1 MSMLRPSGPRPGATV
16 RLGIAAAVGIL
27 AGLLAVYLGS
37 GTLFGV
43 LPLIAV
49 VAVGLS
55 LGWVAATVAYLFAI
69 TATVVAQLI
78 VGPLDVSPAS
88 AVRLA
93 VAVIGAPI
101 LIVLIRRLEVALES
115 ARVARAAL
123 EEARD
128 EMGRREAQLREIQA
142 ALSEAYVATERER
155 ARLTEV
161 ADSVPEPVIVYDADG
176 HGRFGNR
183 AARALFGRTFI
194 ECGPDQWHRLA
205 EPRDKRGDAIAP
217 DAIPQLAAQREA
229 VRGRYLVRLPTS
241 GRDFLLDVEGTPVP
255 GGGCVLLLRDVGREE
270 DERRRLSRFASY
282 VAHELRN
289 PLAVAKA
296 RVELGQRDPDL
307 APRTRNHGTRA
318 LDSIEAAIGIL
329 ERLELYSRAD
339 SGRVAADREPFNL
352 GAAVETAV
360 ERLRARGSDRDL
372 RITVPG
378 GTMVVGDRP
387 LAEQAITNLLTN
399 ADRYSTAGLPIR
411 VEVSG
416 ADPVVLRVADG
427 GPGVA
432 DEMAEELFRDRV
444 TAGRG
449 LGLGLFLVRATMD
462 AQGGSVQLEQR
473 RPGAVFALRWPAANG
488 AERVARDGAD

>member
-1 MSMLRPSGPRPGATV
+1 MIIPPIARLPVTLRVGVGAIV
-16 RLGIAAAVGIL
+16 GVIAGIL
-27 AGLLAVYLGS
+27 AVVLGF
-37 GTLFGV
+37 GTLIGV
-43 LPLIAV
+43 LPLVIV

-55 LGWVAATVAYLFAI
+55 MGWLPATSAYLFAI
-69 TATVVAQLI
+69 ATAVIAQAVVGSVTI
-78 VGPLDVSPAS
+78 TPAG

-93 VAVIGAPI
+93 ISVIGAPL
-101 LIVLIRRLEVALES
+101 LIVLIRRVETALGD
-115 ARVARAAL
+115 ARSARAAL
-123 EEARD
+123 EEAHA
-128 EMGRREAQLREIQA
+128 ETARRETALTAAQAELA
-142 ALSEAYVATERER
+142 DAYAIAERER

-183 AARALFGRTFI
+183 AARAAFGRAFI
-194 ECGPDQWHRLA
+194 ECPPEQWHRLV
-205 EPRDKRGDAIAP
+205 EPRDERGDAIDP
-217 DAIPQLAAQREA
+217 GNVPQLIAQREP

-296 RVELGQRDPDL
+296 RIELGMRDPEL
-307 APRTRNHGTRA
+307 AQRTRNHGDRA
-318 LDSIEAAIGIL
+318 LDSIEAAIRIL

-339 SGRVAADREPFNL
+339 SGRVEADRSPFNL

-360 ERLRARGSDRDL
+360 ERLRARGGDREL
-372 RITVPG
+372 RIAVPA
-378 GTMVVGDRP
+378 GTIVAGDRQ

-399 ADRYSTAGLPIR
+399 ADRYSSAGLPIAI
-411 VEVSG
+411 EATPG
-416 ADPVVLRVADG
+416 DPVVLRVIDG
-427 GPGVA
+427 GPGVD
-432 DEMAEELFRDRV
+432 DEVAEKLFRDRV

-449 LGLGLFLVRATMD
+449 LGLGLYLVRATMD
-462 AQGGSVQLEQR
+462 AQGGSVELERR
-473 RPGAVFALRWPAANG
+473 RPEAIFALRWPAA
-488 AERVARDGAD
+488 APDDGSPAAD